1 MLSVGN
7 SDKRFIMLESW
18 ACSIIAWVF
27 KKNVTDEQEE
37 MEDDMKATLAALEDT
52 LAEHRLVE
60 TEEGKQYRQ
69 THTHT

>member
-1 MLSVGN
+1 
-7 SDKRFIMLESW
+7 
-18 ACSIIAWVF
+18 
-27 KKNVTDEQEE
+27 